1 MRHPSSPPS
10 RGSAVDELPRPV
22 HARSKSLPGGAR
34 KPWHAHPWGQLTYAI
49 KGVLMV
55 RTLHGTFLTPPQW
68 AVWIPP
74 GIEHEVITSVR
85 TERRNFFVDPARVSW
100 TDTICRVLEVTAFMR
115 ELIRVVAAL
124 PVEYEE
130 DGPDGRLVQV
140 FLDQLV
146 RLREVAF
153 SLPMPVTPAL
163 FDLCSELL
171 RRPDDHRSVGDIAR
185 AIGMSERTLARVF
198 QRETG
203 LSFRD
208 WRVRLK
214 LMMSV
219 ETLEESRNVTRTAF
233 DCGYD
238 SLSAFIAA
246 YKRQFGHTPGEFLKS
261 LEQ

>member
-1 MRHPSSPPS
+1 ME
-10 RGSAVDELPRPV
+10 GLPRPV
-22 HARSKSLPGGAR
+22 YARVKSLPSGAR

-55 RTLHGTFLTPPQW
+55 RTLQGTFLTPPQW

-85 TERRNFFVDPARVSW
+85 TERRNFFIDPTRIAFSGE
-100 TDTICRVLEVTAFMR
+100 ICRVIEVTPFMR

-124 PVEYEE
+124 PVEYDE
-130 DGPDGRLVQV
+130 DGPDGRLAQV

-146 RLREVAF
+146 RLPEAGF
-153 SLPMPVTPAL
+153 SLPMPTTPTLLETCAA
-163 FDLCSELL
+163 LL
-171 RRPDDHRSVGDIAR
+171 RQPDDHRSVGDIAR

-203 LSFRD
+203 MSFRD

-219 ETLEESRNVTRTAF
+219 ESLEESRNVTRTAF